1 MSQTISQET
10 LRKLQITELNILNE
24 FDKVCKKLDI
34 DYSLSSGTLIG
45 AVRHSG
51 FIPWD
56 DDVDVAM
63 LREDYDK
70 FVEEGQAL
78 LPENLFIQTYETDK
92 KYPFTW
98 AKVRD
103 LSTVLIEN
111 STQAIKM
118 KNGAFI
124 DVFPID
130 RISSNR
136 VYRWIDNQLLVF
148 ILAIKYSYTV
158 EWIKNSR
165 SRLRKIVRT
174 LLFPLSKIIG
184 TQKLSRLETFI
195 RNKNNKESNEFTY
208 GTAGYDTP
216 PNQLTDAMLM
226 PVSIFYFHEN
236 IMFENREFRAIKNRD
251 EYLTITYGE
260 YMKLPPNEKRKPH
273 HNIIELKI

>member
-1 MSQTISQET
+1 M
-10 LRKLQITELNILNE
+10 RKLQITELNILNE